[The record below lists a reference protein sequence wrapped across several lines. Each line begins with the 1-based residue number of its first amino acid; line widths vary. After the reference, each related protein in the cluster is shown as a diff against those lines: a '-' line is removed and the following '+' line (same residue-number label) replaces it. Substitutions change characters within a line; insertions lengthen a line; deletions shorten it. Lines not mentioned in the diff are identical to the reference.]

1 MITEIAGKHYK
12 IITTDAKDIR
22 LDTKLSVPTIF
33 VPANIDVKTLEQFIK
48 NKKTNTAIN
57 EEISY
62 VDEPIQLFQQ
72 NYILKIIKNSI
83 FPKIIVKNRT
93 ISIYC
98 KRNTEYQKQ
107 LKKWRKQFVLQQ
119 LADLIGYWE
128 EELQILINVIK
139 LRSMQKRLYTI
150 QDRNSITFSNVIICL
165 SISELKYLIFNAI
178 AEILSLSP
186 KIRKHYFPEG
196 QLIQDQIAYTLKTCQ
211 QSN

>member
-139 LRSMQKRLYTI
+139 LRSMQKSLYTI
-150 QDRNSITFSNVIICL
+150 QDRNSINTSFL
-165 SISELKYLIFNAI
+165 T
-178 AEILSLSP
+178 
-186 KIRKHYFPEG
+186 
-196 QLIQDQIAYTLKTCQ
+196 QLLN
-211 QSN
+211 S

>member
-48 NKKTNTAIN
+48 NKKTITAIN

-62 VDEPIQLFQQ
+62 IDEPIQLFQQ
-72 NYILKIIKNSI
+72 NYLLKIIERSAMPNI
-83 FPKIIVKNRT
+83 VVKNTT

-98 KRNTEYQKQ
+98 KRKKEYQKQ
-107 LKKWRKQFVLQQ
+107 LKKWRKQFILQQ

-128 EELQILINVIK
+128 EELQILINEIK

-150 QDRNSITFSNVIICL
+150 QDQNSITFSNVIICL

-178 AEILSLSP
+178 TELLNLSP
-186 KIRKHYFPEG
+186 KIRTHYFPEE